1 MLDFIAKNLNY
12 PYFYIKIYILLQIL
26 KENYGFLFEDALL
39 EDIAKVATYKKI
51 EANTTIIDV
60 NNYIVSM
67 PLVLNGAIKI
77 LREDNEGD
85 ELVLYYLEVGDT
97 CAMTLSCCMGETK
110 SKIKAVAE
118 TDVELLMIPK
128 QKMSEWL
135 SKYSSWQEFVLQS
148 YHNRLQEFLEAIDTI
163 AFLNMDKRL
172 FKYLKDKAI
181 VNQNEMINVTHQEIA
196 NDLHTSR
203 VVVSRLL
210 KALEK
215 QSKIKLNRNQVHV
228 LEL

>member
-1 MLDFIAKNLNY
+1 MTED
-12 PYFYIKIYILLQIL
+12 L
-26 KENYGFLFEDALL
+26 KKYYGYLFEDALL
-39 EDIAKVATYKKI
+39 KEIADVAIAKDVK
-51 EANTTIIDV
+51 ANDVIIDIGS
-60 NNYIVSM
+60 YITSI
-67 PLVLNGAIKI
+67 PLLLSGAIKI
-77 LREDNEGD
+77 LREDKEGD
-85 ELVLYYLEVGDT
+85 DLVLYYIEKGDT

-118 TDVELLMIPK
+118 TDVKLLMIPK

-135 SKYSSWQEFVLQS
+135 SKYKSWQEFILHS
-148 YHNRLQEFLEAIDTI
+148 YHSRLQEFIDAIDTI
-163 AFLNMDKRL
+163 AFLNMDQRL
-172 FKYLKDKAI
+172 LKYLKDKAL
-181 VNQNEMINVTHQEIA
+181 VNHNDTINVTHQQIA

-215 QSKIKLNRNQVHV
+215 QHKIELYRNQIKV

>member
-1 MLDFIAKNLNY
+1 MLINNY
-12 PYFYIKIYILLQIL
+12 SNYLFLFLQKLTTLLEKL
-26 KENYGFLFEDALL
+26 KKNYGFLFEDALL
-39 EDIAKVATYKKI
+39 EDIAEVAIFKKI

-60 NNYIVSM
+60 DNYIVSM

-97 CAMTLSCCMGETK
+97 CAMTLSCCMEQTK
-110 SKIKAVAE
+110 SKIKAVSE
-118 TDVELLMIPK
+118 TKVELLMIPK

-135 SKYSSWQEFVLQS
+135 STYKSWQEFILQS
-148 YHNRLQEFLEAIDTI
+148 YHSRLQELLEAIDTI
-163 AFLNMDKRL
+163 AFLNMDKRI

-181 VNQNEMINVTHQEIA
+181 VNHNEIINVTLQEIA

-215 QSKIKLNRNQVHV
+215 QSKIKLNRNQIHV